1 MSHYN
6 NYFKP
11 TLRLRTFT
19 PEEFLNGDLRKSVI
33 TCDDIITI
41 PSVYD
46 DKTYRILAKELYECN
61 SQNNDKLLIP
71 WHKGH
76 HLIAND
82 KFANGKWKESC
93 VLMNKIIDDM
103 CTAFNVMPNATR
115 VNIYCR
121 GSDGLKSETK
131 PFHYDR
137 AAFTPGLTQNI
148 TIAASFGATREIG
161 FRFTKY
167 KSEPSQIWKNVA
179 KGIGTHINLSI
190 PCRNGSI
197 YAFTRDINCKF
208 QHAVMPE
215 ASHVCGTD
223 NVEKD
228 RISIIVWGTK
238 MDLNI
243 DDSTVSARHIPTP
256 NELGVSHKR

>member
-6 NYFKP
+6 NYFRP
-11 TLRLRTFT
+11 TLRLRAFT
-19 PEEFLNGDLRKSVI
+19 PEEFSNGTLRDSVI

-41 PSVYD
+41 PSVYGGD
-46 DKTYRILAKELYECN
+46 TYRSLAKELYDCN
-61 SQNNDKLLIP
+61 AKYKEKLLIP

-82 KFANGKWKESC
+82 RFANGSWKKEC
-93 VLMNKIIDDM
+93 TVMNGIIDDM
-103 CTAFNVMPNATR
+103 CKAFNIMPNATR

-121 GSDGLKSETK
+121 KSGGLKSETK

-137 AAFTPGLTQNI
+137 AAFTPGLAQNI
-148 TIAASFGATREIG
+148 TIAASFGATREVG

-167 KSEPSQIWKNVA
+167 KFEPSQPWKNVP
-179 KGIGTHINLSI
+179 KGMGYVNLSV
-190 PCRNGSI
+190 PCRNGSV
-197 YAFTRDINCKF
+197 YAFTRDVNCKF
-208 QHAVMPE
+208 QHAVIPE
-215 ASHVCGTD
+215 ATHVCGTNNCD
-223 NVEKD
+223 KD

-243 DDSTVSARHIPTP
+243 DDSTISARQIPTP
-256 NELGVSHKR
+256 GELKR

>member
-6 NYFKP
+6 NYFRP
-11 TLRLRTFT
+11 TLRIQTFT
-19 PEEFLNGDLRKSVI
+19 PGEFMNGTIKRSTI
-33 TCDDIITI
+33 TCDDVISI
-41 PSVYD
+41 PGVYD
-46 DKTYRILAKELYECN
+46 EDTYRLLAKELYDCN
-61 SQNNDKLLIP
+61 EKNGGKILIP
-71 WHKGH
+71 WHKSN

-82 KFANGKWKESC
+82 RYGNGKWKEEC
-93 VLMNKIIDDM
+93 VLMNKIINDL
-103 CTAFNVMPNATR
+103 CEGFNVMPNATR

-121 GSDGLKSETK
+121 GSNGLGSETK
-131 PFHYDR
+131 PFHHDR

-167 KSEPSQIWKNVA
+167 KSEPSQVWKNVP
-179 KGIGTHINLSI
+179 KGMGYVNLSL

-208 QHAVMPE
+208 QHAVIPE
-215 ASHVCGTD
+215 ASHICGAANGD
-223 NVEKD
+223 KD

-243 DDSTVSARHIPTP
+243 DDSTVSTRQIPTP
-256 NELGVSHKR
+256 KELGAPKRR